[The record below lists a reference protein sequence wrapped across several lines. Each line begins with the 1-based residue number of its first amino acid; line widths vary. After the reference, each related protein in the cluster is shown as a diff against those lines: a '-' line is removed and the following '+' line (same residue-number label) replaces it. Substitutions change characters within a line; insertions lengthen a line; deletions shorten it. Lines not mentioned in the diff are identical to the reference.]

1 MTWYVCAGA
10 IVTSDRGGIAELQ
23 PSQTAGHLPGH
34 RQLCGQ
40 KPLWILSVP
49 GPLLLHEQTDGTC
62 SSLSIYTSVCVC
74 VCVCV
79 CLCVCV
85 CARARTHA
93 CMCMYVCVSVRV
105 FSFEVL
111 LSNRNPSVLNST
123 SFLTYR
129 LWPHP
134 VMLTKRGTVWVHA
147 WLHWTRLY

>member
-1 MTWYVCAGA
+1 MCVQVRLLQVIGE
-10 IVTSDRGGIAELQ
+10 ELQ
-23 PSQTAGHLPGH
+23 NYSPLKLRDIYLDIANSADKNLSGYCQYQDLYYSMN
-34 RQLCGQ
+34 RQM
-40 KPLWILSVP
+40 VP
-49 GPLLLHEQTDGTC
+49 APRFPY
-62 SSLSIYTSVCVC
+62 IPVCVC

-129 LWPHP
+129 L
-134 VMLTKRGTVWVHA
+134 
-147 WLHWTRLY
+147 